1 MNDNI
6 LQNIP
11 DLNTNHRNY
20 QNSNRTT
27 NINDK
32 TTENYQFFNNIQ
44 DIINNKSNLYL
55 NNKEIQEQIN
65 NNLLIPFIFKTKAIN
80 KEFKLSNHN
89 YITKKDIIQMH
100 RPEENKNIL
109 SKTVNNEPYSS
120 NNNLK
125 NINLSPNNQKEN
137 NSSKKNFQNISFFME
152 SDEISED
159 NKSLKILGK
168 KRQKEKDLEEDEN
181 KLIYESIKKMYN
193 EYINN
198 NNTKK
203 NIKIYL
209 HEPAYYNKNET
220 ILINDIPKCVV
231 YSSHGNITKIFS
243 INEKKEF
250 TDEND
255 IKKILEQIKS
265 DFEKIINA

>member
-65 NNLLIPFIFKTKAIN
+65 NNLLIPFIFKTKSIN

-137 NSSKKNFQNISFFME
+137 NSSKKNFQNNFFFYG
-152 SDEISED
+152 I
-159 NKSLKILGK
+159 
-168 KRQKEKDLEEDEN
+168 
-181 KLIYESIKKMYN
+181 
-193 EYINN
+193 
-198 NNTKK
+198 
-203 NIKIYL
+203 
-209 HEPAYYNKNET
+209 
-220 ILINDIPKCVV
+220 
-231 YSSHGNITKIFS
+231 
-243 INEKKEF
+243 
-250 TDEND
+250 
-255 IKKILEQIKS
+255 
-265 DFEKIINA
+265 